1 MKKAAYFAD
10 KTNPKFSDRDNYSI
24 LGDNT
29 GNEAFISSISKII
42 EVDRLERRLLRGNG
56 SDLDNYDS
64 FITSDLIWIRQN
76 TDAPESI
83 KSLLDR
89 FPDKPVVAISLGL
102 QSNVYQPDFQLSKDM
117 IHTLERMNER
127 ATIAVRGAYTAEIL
141 SKNGIKNFDI
151 VGCPSVYQLPLYQK
165 NYAPLL
171 ASKTVQSATSNFRT
185 FYEPL
190 KAKEEEILLYF
201 SQNCT
206 GFVEQTQLDFDRI
219 KIESSENHR
228 KIDTWLKNNR
238 AYFFEASDWVSYC
251 KNFDFSLGS
260 RFHGNVMSVL
270 AGVRALFLTTDTRT
284 AELTEF
290 FGVPSLPVSQFDPAK
305 SIQEYYDMADYSKFI
320 SSFHGKISNFCV
332 FLAKNKLGISKE
344 YRAALDSFDFQRIG
358 RPWAD

>member
-10 KTNPKFSDRDNYSI
+10 RTNSAFSDRDNYSI

-29 GNEAFISSISKII
+29 GNEAFISSISTII
-42 EVDRLERRLLRGNG
+42 EVDRLERRLLRSGG
-56 SDLDNYDS
+56 SELDRYEA

-102 QSNVYQPDFQLSKDM
+102 QSNSYQPDFQLSRDM
-117 IHTLERMNER
+117 IHTLERVNER

-141 SKNGIKNFDI
+141 RKNGIKNIDI

-171 ASKTVQSATSNFRT
+171 SSKTAQSVTSNFRT

-190 KAKEEEILLYF
+190 KEKEEEILLYF

-219 KIESSENHR
+219 KKENSENHR
-228 KIDTWLKNNR
+228 KIDEWVKSNR
-238 AYFFEASDWVSYC
+238 AYFFSASDWVSYC

-290 FGVPSLPVSQFDPAK
+290 FGVPSLPVSQFDPQK
-305 SIQEYYDMADYSKFI
+305 SIQEYYEMADYGNFI
-320 SSFHGKISNFCV
+320 SSFHGKISNFCI
-332 FLAKNKLGISKE
+332 FLAKNNLGISKE
-344 YRAALDSFDFQRIG
+344 YREELENFDFQRIG
-358 RPWAD
+358 KPWMS